1 MMRQTTVA
9 RRRIHGARGARGE
22 RGFTLIE
29 LLAAITL
36 LAVLAAVLAG
46 TVRGAERST
55 TSATDVVER
64 TEQYSRAQA
73 FLREHVAGMLP
84 LRWRKDA
91 LQPLKFDG
99 RADRMTYLAPVTS
112 QIAEGGLT
120 WWQLIVARDGSPARS
135 KLLLRRQPI
144 DPEEKQVP
152 DLSTTP
158 EPIMLADNI
167 ESLAISYF
175 DAGDDPLNNPDAG
188 TWLNAWDENARTP
201 TMVNIRVTE
210 VGGKRWPDLI
220 VPLKLT
226 QALGCNFDFQRQR
239 CIISNTA
246 AQR

>member
-1 MMRQTTVA
+1 MTTACRSRVHA
-9 RRRIHGARGARGE
+9 

-36 LAVLAAVLAG
+36 LALLTAILMG

-55 TSATDVVER
+55 SAATDVVER

-73 FLREHVAGMLP
+73 FLREHLAGVLP
-84 LRWRKDA
+84 MRWRREVG
-91 LQPLKFDG
+91 QPLKFAG
-99 RADRMTYLAPVTS
+99 RADSLVYLAPITS
-112 QIAEGGLT
+112 QIAIGGVN
-120 WWQLIVARDGSPARS
+120 WWQLTLAKTSGNPPRGQLV
-135 KLLLRRQPI
+135 LRRAAP
-144 DPEEKQVP
+144 DPEEKAVP
-152 DLSTTP
+152 EIPAADA
-158 EPIMLADNI
+158 IVLADNI

-220 VPLKLT
+220 IPLKLT

-239 CIISNTA
+239 CLISNTA